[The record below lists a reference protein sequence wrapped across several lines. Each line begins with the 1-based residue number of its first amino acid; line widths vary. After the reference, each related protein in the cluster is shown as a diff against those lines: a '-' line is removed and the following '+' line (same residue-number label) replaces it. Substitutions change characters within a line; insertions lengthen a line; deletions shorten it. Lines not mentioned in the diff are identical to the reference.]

1 MVSHTTGGPQSINKS
16 TNKHKSSGYFDQQA
30 FQDIM
35 QKYQRSNRQGAGG
48 STSGVHQTAG
58 GKYVQNTASSNAMHG
73 GKQYSSQGTAQNIVS
88 QSQINA
94 KQQLSAKK

>member
-16 TNKHKSSGYFDQQA
+16 SNKHKSSGYFDQQA

-35 QKYQRSNRQGAGG
+35 QKYQRSNRQGGGG
-48 STSGVHQTAG
+48 SSSGVHQAAG
-58 GKYVQNTASSNAMHG
+58 GKYVQGNATANAMHS
-73 GKQYSSQGTAQNIVS
+73 GKQYNSQGAAQNIVS